1 VEEADGYRASRTW
14 SSEARE
20 RQGVVMYW
28 TMTEGSLYIGG
39 IRMRI
44 EELLG

>member
-1 VEEADGYRASRTW
+1 VEGADGYRASRTW

-28 TMTEGSLYIGG
+28 TMTEGSA
-39 IRMRI
+39 
-44 EELLG
+44 